1 MRRVGGWTHY
11 GFVAGAIL
19 LAAASAGCAKKP
31 QHQDA
36 QRLAGRADA
45 SAEPGSPR
53 DFSVNVGDRVHFMTD
68 SAELNADAR
77 VVLNG
82 QAQWLHNYPS
92 YNITVEGHSD
102 ERGTREYNLALAAR
116 RSNAVKTYLAAKGI
130 GQQRLRTIS
139 FGKERPVALCDALV
153 CWSQNRRAVSKVA
166 Y

>member
-1 MRRVGGWTHY
+1 MRRVGGWIHC

-19 LAAASAGCAKKP
+19 LAAAIAGCAKKP
-31 QHQDA
+31 HHQDA
-36 QRLAGRADA
+36 QRIAGLADA
-45 SAEPGSPR
+45 STEPGTPR

-68 SAELNADAR
+68 SSELTSDAR

-82 QAQWLHNYPS
+82 QAQWLHSYPS
-92 YNITVEGHSD
+92 YKITVEGHSD

-116 RSNAVKTYLAAKGI
+116 RADVVKKYLGRKGI
-130 GQQRLRTIS
+130 APRRLHTIS

-166 Y
+166 F